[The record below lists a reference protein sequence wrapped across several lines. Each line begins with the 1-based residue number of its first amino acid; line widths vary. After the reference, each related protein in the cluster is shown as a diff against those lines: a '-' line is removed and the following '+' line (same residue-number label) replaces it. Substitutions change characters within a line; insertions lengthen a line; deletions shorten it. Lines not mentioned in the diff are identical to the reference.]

1 MEKQR
6 RKRQQGLGQI
16 FLRLL
21 LSTGLAWLAL
31 LAVTL
36 SLTLNQAL
44 SSMSE
49 KMEEDLEGIAAT
61 LAESQ
66 SVRDALEGGECPQS
80 LRDYL
85 DILVKNTLD
94 LEIITIAGT
103 DSIRIYH
110 VVPERIGQT
119 FVGGDQNRAL
129 AGEAYL
135 SDAVGTM
142 GLQRRAFCPVF
153 DGAGQVIGFVMAS
166 TTMGRIQVMRREI
179 VETYLKLAG
188 VLALASLAIAGG
200 LTLLL
205 QRLLHG
211 FSPEGLVQT
220 YLTQSEALKN
230 LDEGLIATDGQGN
243 IQLVNRAAEGML
255 GQSADR
261 LEGRQIESLIS
272 GELGESLLD
281 AQQANIRTSRP
292 NILCTAVVQEEDGR
306 RTGATLILKDR
317 SEVMRQAEQLSGTK
331 HVISTL
337 RSNTH
342 EFMNKLQ
349 VISGLL
355 QMGRTEEATE
365 YIGAISAVQSQ
376 LVAPI
381 LQHIQ
386 NANTAA
392 LLLGKM
398 DRMRELNIQLTL
410 LANSDLPEHSV
421 YLTTGELVTVVGN
434 LVENAVEAVNAQNG
448 DQPRSVVIQITE
460 DDAGLLI
467 LVSDTGSG
475 IAPGDLKRI
484 YAPGFSTKAQEGRG
498 MGMNLIREIVDR
510 RGGSIEVDS
519 EAGAG
524 TTFTLIFNKKRGEQH
539 RDTGDHSGG

>member
-484 YAPGFSTKAQEGRG
+484 YTPGFSTKAQEGRG
-498 MGMNLIREIVDR
+498 MGMILIREIVDR

-519 EAGAG
+519 ETGSG